1 MHRGGLFLLPPKKDC
16 MTSAVRSLQ
25 FRNRRYAEGK
35 LGASIFHFAKWS
47 TAKKDS
53 FWPLPHWH
61 VDAEFH
67 GDKVASSMGIGI
79 PRFTRNSETRWVC
92 FHPGKLIKQ
101 PTELGPP

>member
-1 MHRGGLFLLPPKKDC
+1 

-25 FRNRRYAEGK
+25 FRNWRCPEGS
-35 LGASIFHFAKWS
+35 GASIFHFAKWS

-67 GDKVASSMGIGI
+67 GGKGRILDGNWNSKV
-79 PRFTRNSETRWVC
+79 
-92 FHPGKLIKQ
+92 H
-101 PTELGPP
+101 